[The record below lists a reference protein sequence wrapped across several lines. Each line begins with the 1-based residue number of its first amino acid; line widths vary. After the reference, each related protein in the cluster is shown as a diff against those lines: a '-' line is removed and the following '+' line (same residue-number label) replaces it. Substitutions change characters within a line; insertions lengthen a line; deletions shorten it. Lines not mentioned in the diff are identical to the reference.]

1 LQNLREANEAPAA
14 NAINFATA
22 QDVYFRGMWMALA
35 QSDRR
40 YGGKIVE
47 AEDFVEQV
55 FRDRQLKYCR
65 DGRVSGGARRRR
77 SMTGIGYAQTQPP
90 STM

>member
-1 LQNLREANEAPAA
+1 MRKIRSRRIRSVAA
-14 NAINFATA
+14 
-22 QDVYFRGMWMALA
+22 R
-35 QSDRR
+35 
-40 YGGKIVE
+40 GKIVE

-77 SMTGIGYAQTQPP
+77 SMTGIGYGQTQPP